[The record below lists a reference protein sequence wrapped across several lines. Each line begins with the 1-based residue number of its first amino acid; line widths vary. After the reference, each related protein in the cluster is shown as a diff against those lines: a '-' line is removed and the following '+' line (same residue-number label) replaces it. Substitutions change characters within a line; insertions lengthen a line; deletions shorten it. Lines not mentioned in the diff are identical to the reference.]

1 MVNIGM
7 HFEIPV
13 ADMQRAIAF
22 YSAVFDIEFE
32 RVQIDGNEMALFPL
46 IDGAEGCSGALA
58 RGESYVPSL
67 DGTRIYLT
75 VNDIERVMADALS
88 AGARLLYPVTRVGEA
103 ITVAEFQDSEGNR
116 IALLDKAIC
125 AD

>member
-13 ADMQRAIAF
+13 TDMQRAIAF

-32 RVQIDGNEMALFPL
+32 RAEIDGNEMALFPL

-75 VNDIERVMADALS
+75 VNNIDRVMADALS
-88 AGARLLYPVTRVGEA
+88 AGAKLLYPVTLVGEA
-103 ITVAEFQDSEGNR
+103 IKVAEFQDSEGNR

>member
-1 MVNIGM
+1 MINIGM

-13 ADMQRAIAF
+13 TDMQRAIAF

-32 RVQIDGNEMALFPL
+32 RAQIDGNEMALFPF
-46 IDGAEGCSGALA
+46 IDGAQGCSGALA
-58 RGESYVPSL
+58 RGDSYIPSL

-75 VNDIERVMADALS
+75 VNNIERVMAGALL
-88 AGARLLYPVTRVGEA
+88 AGAKLLYPVTQVGEA
-103 ITVAEFQDSEGNR
+103 IKVAEFQDSEGNR

>member
-13 ADMQRAIAF
+13 TDMQRAIAF
-22 YSAVFDIEFE
+22 YSAVFEIEFE
-32 RVQIDGNEMALFPL
+32 RADIDGNEMALFPL

-58 RGESYVPSL
+58 KGESYVPSL

-75 VNDIERVMADALS
+75 VNNIDRVMAAALS
-88 AGARLLYPVTRVGEA
+88 AGAKLLYPVTLVGEV
-103 ITVAEFQDSEGNR
+103 IKVAEFQDSEGNR

>member
-13 ADMQRAIAF
+13 TDMQRAIAF

-32 RVQIDGNEMALFPL
+32 RADIDGNEMALFPL

-58 RGESYVPSL
+58 KGESYVPSL

-88 AGARLLYPVTRVGEA
+88 VGARLLYPVTRVGEA
-103 ITVAEFQDSEGNR
+103 IKVAEFQDSEGNR

>member
-1 MVNIGM
+1 M

-13 ADMQRAIAF
+13 TDMQRAVAF

-32 RVQIDGNEMALFPL
+32 CAEIDGNEMALFPL

-67 DGTRIYLT
+67 DGTRIYLMVT
-75 VNDIERVMADALS
+75 DIERVMAAVLL
-88 AGARLLYPVTRVGEA
+88 AGAKTLYPVTQVGET
-103 ITVAEFQDSEGNR
+103 IKVAEFQDSEGNR
-116 IALLDKAIC
+116 IALLDKTC
-125 AD
+125 RSD

>member
-13 ADMQRAIAF
+13 TDMQRAIAF

-32 RVQIDGNEMALFPL
+32 RADIDGNEMALFPL

-58 RGESYVPSL
+58 KGESYVPSL

-75 VNDIERVMADALS
+75 VNNIDRVMGAALS
-88 AGARLLYPVTRVGEA
+88 AGAKLLYPVTLVGEA
-103 ITVAEFQDSEGNR
+103 IKVAEFQDSEGNR

>member
-13 ADMQRAIAF
+13 TDMQRAIAF

-32 RVQIDGNEMALFPL
+32 RADIDGNEMALFPL

-58 RGESYVPSL
+58 KGDSYVPSL

-75 VNDIERVMADALS
+75 VNNLDRVMAAALS
-88 AGARLLYPVTRVGEA
+88 AGAKLLYPVTLVGEA
-103 ITVAEFQDSEGNR
+103 IKVAEFQDSEGNR
-116 IALLDKAIC
+116 SALLDKAIC

>member
-13 ADMQRAIAF
+13 TDMQRAIAF

-32 RVQIDGNEMALFPL
+32 RAEIDGNEMALFPL

-75 VNDIERVMADALS
+75 VNNIDRVMAAALS
-88 AGARLLYPVTRVGEA
+88 AGAKLLYPVTRVGEV
-103 ITVAEFQDSEGNR
+103 IKVAEFQDSEGNR

>member
-13 ADMQRAIAF
+13 TDMQRAIAF

-32 RVQIDGNEMALFPL
+32 RADIDGNEMALFPL

-58 RGESYVPSL
+58 KGESYVPSL

-75 VNDIERVMADALS
+75 VNNIDRVMTAALS
-88 AGARLLYPVTRVGEA
+88 AGAKLLYPVTLVGEA
-103 ITVAEFQDSEGNR
+103 IKVAEFQDSEGNR

>member
-13 ADMQRAIAF
+13 TDMQRAIAF

-32 RVQIDGNEMALFPL
+32 RADIDGNEMALFPL

-58 RGESYVPSL
+58 KGESYVPSL

-75 VNDIERVMADALS
+75 VNNIDRVMAAALS
-88 AGARLLYPVTRVGEA
+88 AGAKLLYPVTLVGAA
-103 ITVAEFQDSEGNR
+103 IKVAEFQDLEGNR
-116 IALLDKAIC
+116 IALQERWLPAS
-125 AD
+125 

>member
-13 ADMQRAIAF
+13 TDMQRAIAF

-32 RVQIDGNEMALFPL
+32 RVEIDGNEMALFPL

-75 VNDIERVMADALS
+75 VNNIERVMAGALL
-88 AGARLLYPVTRVGEA
+88 AGARLLYPATQVGEA
-103 ITVAEFQDSEGNR
+103 IKVAEFQDSEGNR
-116 IALLDKAIC
+116 IALLDKGIC